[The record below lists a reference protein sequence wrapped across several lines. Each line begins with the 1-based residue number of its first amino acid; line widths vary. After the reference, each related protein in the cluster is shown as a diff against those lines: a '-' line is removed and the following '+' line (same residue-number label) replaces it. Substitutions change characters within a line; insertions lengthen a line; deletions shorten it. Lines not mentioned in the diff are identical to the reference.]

1 MAHLGY
7 LLLGLGTGSA
17 IAALALGVVLTHR
30 ASGVVNFA
38 HAATGV
44 YIAFA
49 FYTLR
54 NTGDLVLPIVGLP
67 AEIHVVDRPTV
78 FTALV
83 VCLALAAAV
92 GALQY
97 LLIFR
102 LLRRRPAL
110 ARVVATLGLF
120 LYFISLIRLRFGAT
134 GATGLEIRS
143 ILPSG
148 VVRIGSTVVFRD
160 RFILAGILLAVTA
173 LLWLLYRFTRF
184 GLATRAAAEEEAGA
198 VRLGISPDLLG
209 VANWALA
216 AMLAGGAVILVA
228 PIVRLDPAGTSL
240 LIVPA
245 VAAALVASFSSFP
258 AAVASGLAIGM
269 VQSELLNLQ
278 ADVEWLPDI
287 GLQQGVP
294 FIVILVVLGFRGE
307 RLAGRSLVLA
317 QDLPPAPDP
326 VKLVPVTLAIAA
338 AGTVGL
344 LTLDSGWRQ
353 GIIISAIVA
362 IIALSVVVVTGYIG
376 QISLAPF
383 AFAGV
388 AAFALVRLSED
399 FGVPFPIAP
408 IIAALVATVVGVIA
422 ALPAIGVRGMNLAI
436 ATLAAAVAVEELV
449 FKWTWFTGGSRGARP
464 PQPELFG
471 VDLGISGVG
480 TDFPKPAFGILV
492 LVVLVLCT
500 LGVIGLRRG
509 RTGLGW
515 LAVRANERAAAAA
528 GVKVAQAKI
537 TAFGVSGFLAGIGGS
552 LLAYQRQQISSA
564 SFGVMNSLSLLAIT
578 YLAGIS
584 SPAGAMV
591 AGLLAT
597 GGLLTVYLEQSNPD
611 ASQYQE
617 ITNAVM
623 LIVAAIAFSGGLTG
637 SVRSGSERLMAKLRP
652 QTGDDIDRP
661 GSGFAMDTVVD
672 ATEGSRASRRPTTG
686 TAPATS
692 ATPETSPVAG
702 SLSPSAE
709 TKR

>member
-1 MAHLGY
+1 VAHLGY

-38 HAATGV
+38 HAAVGV
-44 YIAFA
+44 YIAFV
-49 FYTLR
+49 FYNLR
-54 NTGDLVLPIVGLP
+54 STGDVVLPIIGLP
-67 AEIHVVDRPTV
+67 AQFHLVDRPTV

-83 VCLALAAAV
+83 VSMALAAAL

-97 LLIFR
+97 VLIFR

-120 LYFISLIRLRFGAT
+120 LYFISLVRLRFGAT

-143 ILPSG
+143 ILPG
-148 VVRIGSTVVFRD
+148 GLVRFGSTAVFRD
-160 RFILAGILLAVTA
+160 RFVLLGIIAVVSFV
-173 LLWLLYRFTRF
+173 LWLVYRFTRF
-184 GLATRAAAEEEAGA
+184 GLATRAAAEEEDGA
-198 VRLGISPDLLG
+198 IRLGISPDLLG

-216 AMLAGGAVILVA
+216 AMLAGGAVILIA

-258 AAVASGLAIGM
+258 IAVVTGLAIGM

-278 ADVEWLPDI
+278 TDVDWLPDI

-294 FIVILVVLGFRGE
+294 FVVILAVLGLRGE
-307 RLAGRSLVLA
+307 RLAGRSLTLS
-317 QDLPPAPDP
+317 QDLPAAPDP
-326 VKLVPVTLAIAA
+326 VRLVPVVVAVAA
-338 AGTVGL
+338 AGVVGL
-344 LTLDSGWRQ
+344 LTLGSEWRQ
-353 GIIISAIVA
+353 GIILSAIVA

-376 QISLAPF
+376 QISLAPY

-399 FGVPFPIAP
+399 LGVPFPIAP
-408 IIAALVATVVGVIA
+408 IVAALIATLVGVLA

-449 FKWTWFTGGSRGARP
+449 FKWTWFTGGVTGARA
-464 PQPELFG
+464 PEPSLFG

-480 TDFPKPAFGILV
+480 SDFPKPAFGILV
-492 LVVLVLCT
+492 LVVFAILT

-552 LLAYQRQQISSA
+552 LLAYQRQQISSS

-597 GGLLTVYLEQSNPD
+597 GGLLTVYLEQSSSE

-623 LIVAAIAFSGGLTG
+623 LIVAAIAFSGGITG
-637 SVRSGSERLMAKLRP
+637 SVRSLFDRLTGRATHGRGPDDQRVDESGTTDGADPVAQAWPTPAPRSRTGSP
-652 QTGDDIDRP
+652 VG
-661 GSGFAMDTVVD
+661 
-672 ATEGSRASRRPTTG
+672 
-686 TAPATS
+686 ATS
-692 ATPETSPVAG
+692 LAESTATSVRSGPEV
-702 SLSPSAE
+702 PS
-709 TKR
+709 